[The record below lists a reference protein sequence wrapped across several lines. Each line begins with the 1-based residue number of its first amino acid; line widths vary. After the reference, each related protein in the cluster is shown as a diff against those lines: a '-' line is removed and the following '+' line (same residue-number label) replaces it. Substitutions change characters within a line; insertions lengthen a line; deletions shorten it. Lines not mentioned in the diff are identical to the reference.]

1 MNKKIRKL
9 LQYEYCLNNIADSF
23 RTSDTSF
30 KLDLEYNSLLN
41 DIGKILEDICFILR
55 KYRYVQE
62 EKKIVI
68 RRTAHKL
75 RLCTNRLIEEEILGG
90 SKDESTT

>member
-1 MNKKIRKL
+1 MDKKIRKL

-68 RRTAHKL
+68 RRTAHKIMYQSSY
-75 RLCTNRLIEEEILGG
+75 RRRD
-90 SKDESTT
+90 SKISEVKND

>member
-1 MNKKIRKL
+1 MDKKIRKL
-9 LQYEYCLNNIADSF
+9 LQYEYYLNNIAVKF

-55 KYRYVQE
+55 KYRHVQE
-62 EKKIVI
+62 EKKIGI

-75 RLCTNRLIEEEILGG
+75 RLCTSRLIEEEILEEG
-90 SKDESTT
+90 E

>member
-1 MNKKIRKL
+1 MEKIKKL
-9 LQYEYCLNNIADSF
+9 LQYEYYLNDIATKF
-23 RTSDTSF
+23 RTSDAGF

-62 EKKIVI
+62 EKKIEI
-68 RRTAHKL
+68 RRAAHKL
-75 RLCTNRLIEEEILGG
+75 RLCTSRLIEEEINY
-90 SKDESTT
+90 D

>member
-1 MNKKIRKL
+1 MEKIKKL
-9 LQYEYCLNNIADSF
+9 LQYEYYLNDIATKF

-41 DIGKILEDICFILR
+41 DIGKILEDILR

-62 EKKIVI
+62 EKKIEI
-68 RRTAHKL
+68 RRAAHKL
-75 RLCTNRLIEEEILGG
+75 RLCTSRLIEEEINY
-90 SKDESTT
+90 D